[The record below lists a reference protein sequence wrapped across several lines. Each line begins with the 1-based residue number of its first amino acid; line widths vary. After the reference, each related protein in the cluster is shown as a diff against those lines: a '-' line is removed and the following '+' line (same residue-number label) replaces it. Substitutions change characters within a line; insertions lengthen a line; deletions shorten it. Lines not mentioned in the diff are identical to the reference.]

1 MKWPEP
7 LLIII
12 LLPLYFL
19 SCDSKPYPQV
29 LQLADSLANTCPD
42 SAIVLLEQFKNSAS
56 QESKETQMYYQLLT
70 IKAKDKAYITHTS
83 DSLILE
89 VLHYYE
95 KRKDKKHLP
104 EAYYYAGRIY
114 RDLGDAPQA
123 LDYFFKAIDAFSDY
137 NRNNKLMSRIY
148 SQIGTLYLYQ
158 EVYDKA
164 PDVFDKA
171 YKCNILARDSI
182 GMTYNLR
189 DIGRAF
195 STQQQIDSA
204 IHYYKKANLLA
215 EKIQNKHLK
224 CIVNNELSGYYSK
237 LGMYQE
243 AYQTMQI
250 ASSLVKPQNRPAQYT
265 VSARYYYHIGQLDS
279 AAYYY
284 SKLLL
289 VNNCLYKQGGYQGLA
304 NIARY
309 KGEYKKALS
318 YFDKYIVYSDSVQD
332 ITQSEVIRKIHA
344 LYNFQY
350 KEKENNRLQHLA
362 NNYQKWNIIFISSLF
377 VLTLLFATYRQY
389 RKRKEQSQ
397 LIQQEKFKKIQEKQ
411 YKLSITYIEKNKE
424 QIKKLEYFLQEA
436 EKEKNQ
442 LRQDLL
448 KSQKVLIEKTNEQIA
463 ANQKVQEQSEINLKH
478 SDIYKKFHL
487 ATETNSGKIKS
498 NDWQELAYVVDETYN
513 QFTKRLLGLYP
524 MKTIE
529 IQVCLLIK
537 IGLSPTQIAFITIRT
552 KQAITSIRKR
562 LYKKVMGE
570 DGSPEQWDNFICT
583 F

>member
-1 MKWPEP
+1 MVPA
-7 LLIII
+7 L
-12 LLPLYFL
+12 
-19 SCDSKPYPQV
+19 
-29 LQLADSLANTCPD
+29 
-42 SAIVLLEQFKNSAS
+42 
-56 QESKETQMYYQLLT
+56 
-70 IKAKDKAYITHTS
+70 
-83 DSLILE
+83 
-89 VLHYYE
+89 
-95 KRKDKKHLP
+95 KK
-104 EAYYYAGRIY
+104 
-114 RDLGDAPQA
+114 
-123 LDYFFKAIDAFSDY
+123 
-137 NRNNKLMSRIY
+137 
-148 SQIGTLYLYQ
+148 
-158 EVYDKA
+158 
-164 PDVFDKA
+164 
-171 YKCNILARDSI
+171 
-182 GMTYNLR
+182 
-189 DIGRAF
+189 
-195 STQQQIDSA
+195 
-204 IHYYKKANLLA
+204 
-215 EKIQNKHLK
+215 
-224 CIVNNELSGYYSK
+224 
-237 LGMYQE
+237 
-243 AYQTMQI
+243 
-250 ASSLVKPQNRPAQYT
+250 
-265 VSARYYYHIGQLDS
+265 
-279 AAYYY
+279 
-284 SKLLL
+284 
-289 VNNCLYKQGGYQGLA
+289 LYK
-304 NIARY
+304 NDPE
-309 KGEYKKALS
+309 EYKKALS

-344 LYNFQY
+344 LYNYQY

-397 LIQQEKFKKIQEKQ
+397 LIQQEKFKKIQ
-411 YKLSITYIEKNKE
+411 E

-562 LYKKVMGE
+562 LYKRRLPRTMG
-570 DGSPEQWDNFICT
+570 
-583 F
+583 